1 MNCTMKPAGRP
12 EEMKKPPIFSASL
25 MCMNMLEMKEQF
37 RVLNERIQMYHVD
50 IMDGHF
56 CKNITLSPD
65 FVKVCATVA
74 KRPIDVHLMVEHPGD
89 YIDQLI
95 ACGAAV
101 ISPHAET
108 INVDAFRTIDKV
120 KSAGCQMG
128 VVLNPATPL
137 SAVSHYLNHI
147 DLLTIMTVDVG
158 YSGGKFVP
166 EMLEKIREAVRIRE
180 ERGLQYVIQVDGAC
194 NAANFKA
201 MDEAGAEAYV
211 VGNTGLFAMD
221 PDLKKAA
228 DILYE
233 NFSRETGR
241 RL

>member
-1 MNCTMKPAGRP
+1 MNTLQEKQ
-12 EEMKKPPIFSASL
+12 PPLFSASL

-37 RVLNERIQMYHVD
+37 RVLNERVQMYHVD

-65 FVKVCATVA
+65 FVKVCASAA

-89 YIDQLI
+89 FLDQLI
-95 ACGAAV
+95 RSGAHC

-108 INVDAFRTIDKV
+108 INVDAFRTIDKI
-120 KSAGCQMG
+120 KSAGCRMG
-128 VVLNPATPL
+128 VVLNPSTPL
-137 SAVSHYLNHI
+137 SYVAHYLNHI

-158 YSGGKFVP
+158 YSGGKFIP

-180 ERGLQYVIQVDGAC
+180 ERGLHYLIQVDGAC
-194 NAANFKA
+194 NAENFRA
-201 MDEAGAEAYV
+201 MDEAGAEVYV

-221 PDLKKAA
+221 PDLERAA
-228 DILYE
+228 DILYG
-233 NFSRETGR
+233 NFARETGR
-241 RL
+241 AL

>member
-1 MNCTMKPAGRP
+1 MTSAVNAMDTR
-12 EEMKKPPIFSASL
+12 ESVKKPLFSASL
-25 MCMNMLEMKEQF
+25 MCMNLLDMRQQF
-37 RVLNERIQMYHVD
+37 EVLNRRIQMYHVD

-65 FVKVCATVA
+65 FVKVCASVA
-74 KRPIDVHLMVEHPGD
+74 EHPIDVHLMVEHPGD
-89 YIDQLI
+89 FIDQLI
-95 ACGAAV
+95 AVGAAV

-108 INVDAFRTIDKV
+108 INVDAFRTIDKI

-137 SAVSHYLNHI
+137 SYVSHYLNHI

-166 EMLEKIREAVRIRE
+166 EALDKIREAVRIRE
-180 ERGLQYVIQVDGAC
+180 ERGLHYVIQVDGAC

-221 PDLKKAA
+221 PDLNRAA

-241 RL
+241 AL

>member
-1 MNCTMKPAGRP
+1 MNIPKQAN
-12 EEMKKPPIFSASL
+12 PPIFSASL
-25 MCMNMLEMKEQF
+25 MCMNMLDMREQF
-37 RVLNERIQMYHVD
+37 RILNDRIQMYHVD

-65 FVKVCATVA
+65 FVKVCASVA
-74 KRPIDVHLMVEHPGD
+74 EHPIDVHLMVEHPGD
-89 YIDQLI
+89 FIDQLI
-95 ACGAAV
+95 RVGANI

-108 INVDAFRTIDKV
+108 INVDAFRTIDRI

-128 VVLNPATPL
+128 VVLNPSTPL
-137 SAVSHYLNHI
+137 SYVSHYLNHI

-166 EMLEKIREAVRIRE
+166 EMLDKIREAARIRE
-180 ERGLQYVIQVDGAC
+180 ERGLHYTIQVDGAC

-221 PDLKKAA
+221 PDLNRAA
-228 DILYE
+228 DILYAD
-233 NFSRETGR
+233 FSRETGKA
-241 RL
+241 L

>member
-1 MNCTMKPAGRP
+1 
-12 EEMKKPPIFSASL
+12 
-25 MCMNMLEMKEQF
+25 MCIRDRE
-37 RVLNERIQMYHVD
+37 Y
-50 IMDGHF
+50 
-56 CKNITLSPD
+56 
-65 FVKVCATVA
+65 
-74 KRPIDVHLMVEHPGD
+74 PGD

-166 EMLEKIREAVRIRE
+166 EMLEKIREAARIRE

>member
-1 MNCTMKPAGRP
+1 MTSAVNAMDTREPV
-12 EEMKKPPIFSASL
+12 KKPLFSASL
-25 MCMNMLEMKEQF
+25 MCMNLLDMRQQF
-37 RVLNERIQMYHVD
+37 EVLNRRIQMYHVD

-65 FVKVCATVA
+65 FVKVCASVA
-74 KRPIDVHLMVEHPGD
+74 EHPIDVHLMVEHPGD
-89 YIDQLI
+89 FIDQLI
-95 ACGAAV
+95 AVGATV

-108 INVDAFRTIDKV
+108 INVDAFRTIDKI

-137 SAVSHYLNHI
+137 SYVSHYLNHI

-166 EMLEKIREAVRIRE
+166 EALDKIREAVRIRE
-180 ERGLQYVIQVDGAC
+180 KRGLHYVIQVDGAC

-221 PDLKKAA
+221 PDLNRAA

-241 RL
+241 AL